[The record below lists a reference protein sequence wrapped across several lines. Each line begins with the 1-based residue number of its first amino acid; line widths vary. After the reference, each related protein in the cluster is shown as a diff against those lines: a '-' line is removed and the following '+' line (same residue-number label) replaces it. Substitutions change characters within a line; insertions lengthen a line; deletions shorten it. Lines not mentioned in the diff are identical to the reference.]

1 MATVSG
7 EFCVPRCL
15 CTKGWEISSWMFPVM
30 QGDSQGHKK
39 VGREGGEFSLPEN
52 PLVQNQGA
60 LQLTLELALSTIHL
74 VTSGIGASLI

>member
-39 VGREGGEFSLPEN
+39 VGREGGEFSLPEI
-52 PLVQNQGA
+52 LLSRIG
-60 LQLTLELALSTIHL
+60 ELS
-74 VTSGIGASLI
+74 SSP